1 MSTAQRIQLPDGS
14 TVNLPGGGSK
24 EWQLF
29 QTVTGDEETGFFEYT
44 DLDFTELYFIATG
57 LYNINE
63 TTASDVSIEIN
74 DIREGTLDTQKSNG
88 KSDEKN
94 QTLHLKFNG
103 LFWETLKTQQSNNA
117 ASYYNSF
124 GNPLVPYSNQVETE
138 KCTKM
143 KLNSNSKYRW
153 AGGTI
158 KIYAR

>member
-1 MSTAQRIQLPDGS
+1 MSTAQRIKLPDGS

-29 QTVTGDEETGFFEYT
+29 QTVTGDSETGFFEYT
-44 DLDFTELYFIATG
+44 NLDFTELYFIATG

-63 TTASDVSIEIN
+63 TTPSGVTIEIN
-74 DIREGTLDTQKSNG
+74 DIQEGLLDTQKSNG
-88 KSDEKN
+88 KSDTKN

-103 LFWETLKTQQSNNA
+103 LFWETLKTQPSNNA
-117 ASYYNSF
+117 ESYYNSF
-124 GNPLVPYSNQVETE
+124 GNPTVPYSNNVGTE
-138 KCTKM
+138 KCTKL
-143 KLNSNSKYRW
+143 KFNSNPNYRW